1 MPDSPSDV
9 RPASPSPTDP
19 AALWCAHR
27 GWLAAV
33 VLAHMP
39 REAELED
46 LLQDVAVAITTGA
59 TAGRL
64 PRDEAAV
71 PAWLRSVALNV
82 ARTAMRRAYRA
93 RRRPPPAA
101 DPATPFDAPPGDE
114 LDRLRD
120 LVAQLREHAREPL
133 LLQVVHGLTVG
144 EIARVMDLPERT
156 VETRLVR
163 ARRGLREAMGPHTEP
178 ETIPRT
184 EP

>member
-9 RPASPSPTDP
+9 TPASPSPADP
-19 AALWCAHR
+19 AALWRAHR
-27 GWLAAV
+27 GWIAAV

-59 TAGRL
+59 SAGRI
-64 PRDEAAV
+64 PTDANAV
-71 PAWLRSVALNV
+71 PTWLRSVALNV
-82 ARTAMRRAYRA
+82 ARTAMRRAYRT
-93 RRRPPPAA
+93 RRRPAA
-101 DPATPFDAPPGDE
+101 VTDSAAPGDAPRTDE
-114 LDRLRD
+114 FDQLRD
-120 LVAQLREHAREPL
+120 LVARLPEHAREPL
-133 LLQVVHGLTVG
+133 LLQVVHGLSVR

-163 ARRGLREAMGPHTEP
+163 ARRGLRAALRPDAEP
-178 ETIPRT
+178 KSISRT